1 MWDPQKKLHLR
12 KGRMK
17 FEEEELLH
25 LDILIVNPFEKGAT
39 VSLKGP
45 LKELKTLDN
54 NVLPSKFLL
63 GGNIRDPLNLNS
75 LSDERL
81 SEIVNAITPESSPV
95 PTPKHRKAEYKIRVL
110 IPPNITDPLNLN
122 AGVDEKEY
130 ESRLR
135 KKIRHRKRPS
145 YTNKKEEIIP
155 PLPPPNPLEM
165 PSTSATEPPAKVSKN
180 NVVASKCKELEG
192 EEPER
197 RRTRGP
203 RSIIG
208 IDIDKDLINVA
219 RKNLRKKRDA
229 HVISEF
235 PKSMSILYGSVGTM
249 EKDDG
254 DYPNNLGFLTANYV
268 LDSDALLETM
278 QPEFDTIMC
287 FSTTKWIHLNFGDE
301 GIKRT
306 FKRIYAQLNPGGKFI
321 LESQGFTSYR
331 KKKKLTQKI
340 FENFNKI
347 KLRPEGF
354 GDFLIN
360 EVGFVSREL
369 IAVPQHPSRGFQRP
383 IQIFTKPSIQKS
395 PSSNLTT
402 SSSAKNSPSV
412 IVTLDEEN
420 KTKKKDVSKPGS
432 SSSSSTASSPSVS
445 AQKSAKNR
453 TNKLCKPSTSKS
465 KDKLAPKSSPYY
477 TIGGGPTPPGRTPS
491 IGMTPQYDLGTPC
504 YNPEELDIPPGGYYG
519 PDGYSNCGHIPPIQR
534 HHSPVYTGPPP
545 GTFSGASTPGNDES
559 GYTPHYSGYTPSYE
573 GGSTS
578 NNCRRNVYTYSPGNG
593 THSPRTGSAPGT
605 PPTPMSH
612 LEHQILM
619 HHLARQIHMPP
630 LELKITMH
638 HHLDL
643 RIIKSLLGMQF
654 DHTVLQEVNNNTN
667 KSSTNNNSV
676 SVSSA
681 SSLPQLQ
688 QQQHHSF
695 LPKFNKSSEIS
706 GNTTPHPG
714 TSSSPANSEQHR
726 YLWYGCS
733 SSGGTTPQSG
743 IEDPSSSPKVVYPST
758 FVSSQEGTD
767 SNPSTPVSEER
778 PESASPQIRKSQI
791 VEGASEGNSYLNM
804 DFQRKYY
811 QESNPK
817 DSVNPIANAL
827 FLWTL
832 PFVRRGQR
840 TNLGPD
846 DLFRVLPSDESKGL
860 SDRLEREWKK
870 ETIKKKTSNFYK
882 PSLLKAMLRTFG
894 PQSLL
899 SLIIVLFEECVFR
912 ILQPYAVFN
921 IISCFTNPKSSDT
934 ELYWYRSLKTGM
946 QIRIAASALIY
957 RKALTLS
964 KRSLGLSSVG
974 QMVNLLSNDVN
985 RFDNSTVFLQYLWVA
1000 PLQFTIVL
1008 FVTIYHVGSVTILGG
1023 FILIFFIFIQTRMI
1037 NIFSKLRSKT
1047 AEKKK
1052 KQIREYKL

>member
-1 MWDPQKKLHLR
+1 MASPEVLESRQHVGSAKKVT
-12 KGRMK
+12 
-17 FEEEELLH
+17 FEERQNEIRRRRTPPPRYPHRKSFRKRSHSFTEGS
-25 LDILIVNPFEKGAT
+25 FKRA
-39 VSLKGP
+39 
-45 LKELKTLDN
+45 KTLDN

-165 PSTSATEPPAKVSKN
+165 PSTSATEPPAKVSKT

-192 EEPER
+192 EEPEEEEPEGESAKKEVSLVKPTVPPEVKKR
-197 RRTRGP
+197 ALEIVSPVLPLKKKNPSPRFKDKNRKFQYGNYNRYYGYRKPSDSIEEDLRLRFLKPEWYRGKKVLDIGCNVGKLTDIIAKLFRP

-254 DYPNNLGFLTANYV
+254 NYPNNLGFLTANYV

-445 AQKSAKNR
+445 VQKSAKNR

-519 PDGYSNCGHIPPIQR
+519 YNTPGITPGYSGPSPDGYSNCGHIPPIQR

-605 PPTPMSH
+605 PNPHVSPGTPNPHASPGTPNSH
-612 LEHQILM
+612 ASPGAQNYHASSPGPSNYQ
-619 HHLARQIHMPP
+619 
-630 LELKITMH
+630 
-638 HHLDL
+638 
-643 RIIKSLLGMQF
+643 KSPRNAVRS
-654 DHTVLQEVNNNTN
+654 HRTSRSNNNTN

-681 SSLPQLQ
+681 SSRNNSSSNSNNNRCGTGSSTTTTTTPLVSPQIQ
-688 QQQHHSF
+688 Q
-695 LPKFNKSSEIS
+695 SEIS

-778 PESASPQIRKSQI
+778 PESASPQ
-791 VEGASEGNSYLNM
+791 
-804 DFQRKYY
+804 
-811 QESNPK
+811 
-817 DSVNPIANAL
+817 
-827 FLWTL
+827 
-832 PFVRRGQR
+832 
-840 TNLGPD
+840 
-846 DLFRVLPSDESKGL
+846 
-860 SDRLEREWKK
+860 
-870 ETIKKKTSNFYK
+870 
-882 PSLLKAMLRTFG
+882 
-894 PQSLL
+894 
-899 SLIIVLFEECVFR
+899 
-912 ILQPYAVFN
+912 
-921 IISCFTNPKSSDT
+921 
-934 ELYWYRSLKTGM
+934 
-946 QIRIAASALIY
+946 
-957 RKALTLS
+957 
-964 KRSLGLSSVG
+964 
-974 QMVNLLSNDVN
+974 
-985 RFDNSTVFLQYLWVA
+985 
-1000 PLQFTIVL
+1000 
-1008 FVTIYHVGSVTILGG
+1008 
-1023 FILIFFIFIQTRMI
+1023 
-1037 NIFSKLRSKT
+1037 
-1047 AEKKK
+1047 
-1052 KQIREYKL
+1052 